1 MNTDILASLEYGVA
15 VLNAP
20 LIMVL
25 GHTSCGA
32 INAASVIKLKE
43 SNPIISERVSQGK
56 LKIVGGLYDLQTGR
70 VSLIA

>member
-1 MNTDILASLEYGVA
+1 
-15 VLNAP
+15 
-20 LIMVL
+20 MVL